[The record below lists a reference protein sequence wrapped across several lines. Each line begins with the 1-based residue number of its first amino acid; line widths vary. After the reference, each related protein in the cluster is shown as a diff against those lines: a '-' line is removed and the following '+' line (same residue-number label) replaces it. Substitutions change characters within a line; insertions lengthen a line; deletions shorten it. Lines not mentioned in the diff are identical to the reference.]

1 MIFPSVEILCCDW
14 YGCTIYHFAQ
24 ILEKS
29 TKIPTSSEKTLNQVK
44 FGAILLHYALTFF
57 YAAYSDTGQTN

>member
-44 FGAILLHYALTFF
+44 FGAILLHYA
-57 YAAYSDTGQTN
+57 